1 MQATGWRAKQL
12 VRVAMRMLKMQIE
25 QPRIIGLGREIMC
38 GLKRPAQETDGL
50 PNFWGKAIKVF
61 GVSRRIAAPEATA
74 GNSWR

>member
-1 MQATGWRAKQL
+1 
-12 VRVAMRMLKMQIE
+12 
-25 QPRIIGLGREIMC
+25 MC